1 MAENTNVKTP
11 RPPVGLPVYYHPQA
25 NVKVAPWAARIIE
38 VPEPWRGIVTLSV
51 MSPRGTA
58 ANKQGVWHKDDPAL
72 QTVDHT
78 ARSGRGCWSFIPG
91 LEIDLSRPKPI
102 VADSAT
108 AAGIVEQESLV
119 EQEAR
124 VVELYGK
131 GMKPGNIAAELGKGW
146 DAGRVNRVLDK
157 HKAG

>member
-1 MAENTNVKTP
+1 MVENTNVQTP

-25 NVKVAPWAARIIE
+25 NTKTAPWAAHVIE

-72 QTVDHT
+72 KAVDHT

-91 LEIDLSRPKPI
+91 LEIDVMRPKPI
-102 VADSAT
+102 VADSAVAS
-108 AAGIVEQESLV
+108 AAVSLPDD
-119 EQEAR
+119 EAR
-124 VVELYGK
+124 VVELYKKG
-131 GMKPGNIAAELGKGW
+131 GMKPGNIAAAMGEGW
-146 DAGRVNRVLDK
+146 NAGRVNQILDK
-157 HKAG
+157 HKLG